1 MVEPIIINRQ
11 HLEIVKSN
19 LPTYLSDDLERVQR
33 RAMRIIFPGMR
44 YREALEQGNLQS
56 LYDRRE
62 CLCKKLFEQMEQGHS
77 HKLKNLLPSLNTSS
91 LDSLRTVRK
100 YRLPLIKTDRFKN
113 SFILSQAAKMTL

>member
-1 MVEPIIINRQ
+1 
-11 HLEIVKSN
+11 
-19 LPTYLSDDLERVQR
+19 
-33 RAMRIIFPGMR
+33 MRIIFPGMR

-62 CLCKKLFEQMEQGHS
+62 CLCKKLFEQIEQGHS
-77 HKLKNLLPSLNTSS
+77 HKLKSLLPGLNTSS

-113 SFILSQAAKMTL
+113 SFILSQAAKVTL